1 MRRKSNV
8 TGTRRVPQSMI
19 QGRLDSLTQGV
30 SQQPEHLRTTGQGEA
45 QVNAYSSP
53 VEGLTKRAPTNYA
66 GRIFDTSYQ
75 DLYVEMMPVVG
86 DENYSVTLTAQGGNT
101 EMRILLG
108 GVECKLDVHGTGLS
122 VNASPYER
130 IVGDSTSYIYHQT
143 ELYKKYVLINNGP
156 IGLLLNREKTT
167 ALSNA
172 TAPAA
177 TTQALIFVQGVTYDV
192 SYVIKLAGSDLTAV
206 TTPKATD
213 TNNTISTKSV
223 ATDLASRINAVSGYT
238 ATTSGAVVL
247 VTKNDGGEFTL
258 QIDDSRSNTLARVI
272 RGSVTNFSTL
282 PTSAANGFIVKVDS
296 EPGNTQDDYWVKFT
310 TNDGSSFGE
319 GTWIETVRPG
329 EKYQINK
336 DTMPLVI
343 FRAAERVFFVGPADG
358 ATRTLTYNS
367 QTYTYT
373 FPTWGERTAGDETS
387 VPTPSFINQQIK
399 DHVLFRGR
407 YAVCAGENVVLSEV
421 DDIFNFFPDT
431 SVTVLE
437 TDPIDLRASS
447 ETSTRLNWLLP
458 VDETLLAFSNNTQ
471 FQIRSADVD
480 VLSPR
485 TATIL
490 RLSNILMNPDLR
502 PKIAGPVVLFATN
515 EFNYTNF
522 REYQFFD
529 TQQRRLGLNLGGSSN
544 LTANVPKYIK
554 GLATHWD
561 VGESLDM
568 MVCRTPDDKKKLYVY
583 KYLWQTGSGSLG
595 KTQASW
601 SEWTF
606 DGDIVWLKFIE
617 NELWMLMAYPD
628 GTYSCLINNEEL
640 DKVGSPT
647 IHLDRQLL
655 YPECNSDYTTT
666 NNVTASYNA
675 TTERTS
681 FTLPYQMQGETVI
694 VTRLDNS
701 GEKLLQ
707 LGKASTGT
715 VINCEVPGDWTGAKV
730 AIGRTY
736 TMEYEFTNA
745 YVPTRD
751 QERSRVVGEQAGRLQ
766 VATWQINHFNTGQYE
781 VVVKRSGRALDT
793 RYEYRSR
800 GLNTFNNVLT
810 TETAFVDTGYLR
822 VPVYS
827 RNTDCRVIVQSSSYL
842 PVTITSAVWEGNYND
857 RARSVG

>member
-1 MRRKSNV
+1 MRRKSNI
-8 TGTRRVPQSMI
+8 TGTRRVPQSLI
-19 QGRLDSLTQGV
+19 SGRLDSLTQGV
-30 SQQPEHLRTTGQGEA
+30 SQQPGHLRTTGQAEA
-45 QVNAYSSP
+45 QINAYSSP

-86 DENYSVTLTAQGGNT
+86 NENYSVTLTAVGGNT

-130 IVGDSTSYIYHQT
+130 IIGNSSSYIYNQT
-143 ELYKKYVLINNGP
+143 DLYKKYVLINNGP
-156 IGLLLNREKTT
+156 IGLLLNREKAT
-167 ALSNA
+167 ALSS
-172 TAPAA
+172 A
-177 TTQALIFVQGVTYDV
+177 TTAAEKTDALIFVQGVTYDV
-192 SYVIKLAGSDLTAV
+192 SYVITLAGTALAAV

-213 TNNTISTKSV
+213 TANTISTKSV
-223 ATDLASRINAVSGYT
+223 ATDLAARINAVSGYT

-247 VTKNDGGEFTL
+247 VKKNDGGPFTL

-272 RGSVTNFSTL
+272 RGSVTSFSTL
-282 PTSAANGFIVKVDS
+282 PTSASNGFIVKVDS
-296 EPGNTQDDYWVKFT
+296 EPGNAQDDYWVKFV
-310 TNDGSSFGE
+310 TNDGSNFGE

-329 EKYQINK
+329 QKYQINQ
-336 DTMPLVI
+336 DTMPLVLY
-343 FRAAERVFFVGPADG
+343 RAAEKVFFVGPADG
-358 ATRTLTYNS
+358 ATRSVTYNS
-367 QTYTYT
+367 VTYTYT

-387 VPTPSFINQQIK
+387 VPTPSFIGQQIK

-407 YAVCAGENVVLSEV
+407 YAVCAGESVALSEV

-431 SVTVLE
+431 SVAVLE

-458 VDETLLAFSNNTQ
+458 VDETLLAFSSDSQ

-515 EFNYTNF
+515 EFDYTNF

-544 LTANVPKYIK
+544 LTANVPKYIE

-568 MVCRTPDDKKKLYVY
+568 MVCRTPSNKKKLYVY
-583 KYLWQTGSGSLG
+583 KYLWQSGSGSLG
-595 KTQASW
+595 KSQASW

-606 DGDIVWLKFIE
+606 DGDIVWLKFIK

-640 DKVGSPT
+640 DAMSMPT
-647 IHLDRQLL
+647 IHLDRQLM

-666 NNVTASYNA
+666 NNITSAYNA
-675 TTERTS
+675 TTDRTS
-681 FTLPYQMQGETVI
+681 FTLPYQMQGETVV
-694 VTRLDNS
+694 VTRTDNA
-701 GEKLLQ
+701 GEKLLE
-707 LGKASTGT
+707 LGKAITGT
-715 VINCEVPGDWTGAKV
+715 TINCTVPGNWTAAKL

-736 TMEYEFTNA
+736 MMEYEFTKA
-745 YVPTRD
+745 YVPARD
-751 QERSRVVGEQAGRLQ
+751 QARSRVVGEQAGRLQ
-766 VATWQINHFNTGQYE
+766 VATWQINHFNTGRYE
-781 VVVKRSGRALDT
+781 VVVKRDGRTLDT

-800 GLNTFNNVLT
+800 GLNVFNNILT
-810 TETAFVDTGYLR
+810 TETSFVDTGHLR

-827 RNTDCRVIVQSSSYL
+827 KNTDCRVIVQSDSYL
-842 PVTITSAVWEGNYND
+842 PVTITSAIWEGNYND
-857 RARSVG
+857 RARSVS

>member
-1 MRRKSNV
+1 MRRKSNI
-8 TGTRRVPQSMI
+8 TGTRRVPDSLI
-19 QGRLDSLTQGV
+19 HGRLDSLTQGV
-30 SQQPEHLRTTGQGEA
+30 SQQPGHLRTTGQSER

-66 GRIFDTSYQ
+66 GRSFDTSFQ

-86 DENYSVTLTAQGGNT
+86 DENYSVNLVATGNTT

-108 GVECKLDVHGTGLS
+108 GIDCKLDVHGTGMT

-130 IVGDSTSYIYHQT
+130 IVGDNTSYIYHQT

-156 IGLLLNREKTT
+156 LGLLLNRDKPT
-167 ALSNA
+167 ALTNA
-172 TAPAA
+172 TAPAQ
-177 TTQALIFVQGVTYDV
+177 TTDALIFVQGVTYDV
-192 SYVIKLAGSDLTAV
+192 SYVVTLNGTALTAY

-213 TNNTISTKSV
+213 TNNTLSTKTV
-223 ATDLASRINAVSGYT
+223 AADLASKINAVSGYT

-247 VTKNDGGEFTL
+247 VSKDDGGAYTL
-258 QIDDSRSNTLARVI
+258 QIDDSRSNTLARVV
-272 RGSVTNFSTL
+272 RGSVTSFSSL
-282 PTSAANGFIVKVDS
+282 PTSAADGFIVKIDS

-329 EKYQINK
+329 QSFQIDK

-343 FRAAERVFFVGPADG
+343 YRAAPQVFFVGPADG
-358 ATRTLTYNS
+358 ATRTLTVS
-367 QTYTYT
+367 GTTYTYT

-387 VPTPSFINQQIK
+387 VPTPSFIGQQIK

-407 YAVCAGENVVLSEV
+407 YAVCAGESVVLSEV

-431 SVTVLE
+431 SVAVLE

-458 VDETLLAFSNNTQ
+458 VDETLLAFSSDSQ

-544 LTANVPKYIK
+544 LTANVPKYIE

-568 MVCRTPDDKKKLYVY
+568 MVCRTPSDKKKLYVY
-583 KYLWQTGSGSLG
+583 KYLWQSGSGSLG
-595 KTQASW
+595 KSQASW
-601 SEWTF
+601 SEWNF
-606 DGDIVWLKFIE
+606 DGDIVWLKFIK

-628 GTYSCLINNEEL
+628 GTYSCLIKNEEL
-640 DKVGSPT
+640 DAMSMPT
-647 IHLDRQLL
+647 THLDRQLL
-655 YPECNSDYTTT
+655 YPECNSDSTTT
-666 NNVTASYNA
+666 NNVSVTYDAGTDRS
-675 TTERTS
+675 TV
-681 FTLPYQMQGETVI
+681 TLPYQMQGETIV
-694 VTRLDNS
+694 VTRLDNA
-701 GEKLLQ
+701 GVKLLE
-707 LGKASTGT
+707 LGKASSGT
-715 VINCEVPGDWTGAKV
+715 TIACVVPGDWSSSKL
-730 AIGRTY
+730 AIGRSY
-736 TMEYEFTNA
+736 TMEYEFTQA
-745 YVPTRD
+745 YLPARD
-751 QERSRVVGEQAGRLQ
+751 QARSRIVGEQAGRLQ
-766 VATWQINHFNTGQYE
+766 IATWQVNHFNTGWYE
-781 VVVKRSGRALDT
+781 VVVKRDGRAQDT
-793 RYEYRSR
+793 VYEYRSR
-800 GLNTFNNVLT
+800 KLNVLNNTLT
-810 TETAFVDTGYLR
+810 TETEFVDSGSLR

-827 RNTDCRVIVQSSSYL
+827 KNTDCRVIVKSDSYL
-842 PVTITSAVWEGNYND
+842 PVTITSAIWEGNFND
-857 RARSVG
+857 RARSAG